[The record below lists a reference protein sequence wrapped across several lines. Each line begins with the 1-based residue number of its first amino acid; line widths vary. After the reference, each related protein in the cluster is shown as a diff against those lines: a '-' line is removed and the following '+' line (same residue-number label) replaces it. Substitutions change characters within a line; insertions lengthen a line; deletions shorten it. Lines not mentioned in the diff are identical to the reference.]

1 MLYVK
6 DKNFISKENTVVT
19 FGKFDGIHN
28 GHRLLIEKAVRIGH
42 EQGIKVVLCTFNM
55 DNWNA
60 KPQKAITTP
69 DERAYICEKYGID
82 VLYEYPFDN
91 EIAGMLP
98 EDFLKYFLKE
108 KLNAKF
114 VVIGADWR
122 FGKNRSGDAALLKA
136 YEDKYCYSSY
146 VIEKETYN
154 NTEIS
159 STWIRNEIEKSD
171 LSTVKKLLGYD
182 YFFKGKVVHGKQLG
196 RTIGFPTLN
205 LIPSPNKILPEY
217 GVYESEVVIDNL
229 MYKGVTNIGIRPT
242 IDDGTYVTVETFV
255 LDFDEDVYDSDV
267 IIRLKKFIRPEQ
279 KFDSVNGLKKQLEA
293 DIAFVRG

>member
-1 MLYVK
+1 
-6 DKNFISKENTVVT
+6 
-19 FGKFDGIHN
+19 
-28 GHRLLIEKAVRIGH
+28 
-42 EQGIKVVLCTFNM
+42 
-55 DNWNA
+55 
-60 KPQKAITTP
+60 
-69 DERAYICEKYGID
+69 
-82 VLYEYPFDN
+82 
-91 EIAGMLP
+91 MLP
-98 EDFLKYFLKE
+98 EEFLKYFLKE
-108 KLNAKF
+108 KLNAGF

-159 STWIRNEIEKSD
+159 STWIRKEIEKSD

>member
-1 MLYVK
+1 M
-6 DKNFISKENTVVT
+6 
-19 FGKFDGIHN
+19 GIW
-28 GHRLLIEKAVRIGH
+28 VRILEH
-42 EQGIKVVLCTFNM
+42 LDFNGE
-55 DNWNA
+55 
-60 KPQKAITTP
+60 P
-69 DERAYICEKYGID
+69 
-82 VLYEYPFDN
+82 
-91 EIAGMLP
+91 
-98 EDFLKYFLKE
+98 
-108 KLNAKF
+108 
-114 VVIGADWR
+114 
-122 FGKNRSGDAALLKA
+122 
-136 YEDKYCYSSY
+136 
-146 VIEKETYN
+146 
-154 NTEIS
+154 IS
-159 STWIRNEIEKSD
+159 STRIRKCIADGEIEQAND
-171 LSTVKKLLGYD
+171 MLGYN
-182 YFFKGKVVHGKQLG
+182 FTFESKVVSGDMRG

>member
-1 MLYVK
+1 
-6 DKNFISKENTVVT
+6 
-19 FGKFDGIHN
+19 
-28 GHRLLIEKAVRIGH
+28 
-42 EQGIKVVLCTFNM
+42 
-55 DNWNA
+55 
-60 KPQKAITTP
+60 
-69 DERAYICEKYGID
+69 
-82 VLYEYPFDN
+82 
-91 EIAGMLP
+91 MLP
-98 EDFLKYFLKE
+98 EEFLKYFLKE